1 MSFVEQ
7 YFIRPIL
14 INGFFNPINTLMY
27 ALILV
32 IAAILV
38 YTKILQPMKV
48 RIDRTFVISL
58 LPFIFFAS
66 TTRVLRDLAYS
77 LARQTSVESATL
89 GIFRSDI
96 LYQINLIHSE
106 TLDYLFTKISSP
118 AFNGFYS
125 WVITLFPTPGSY
137 IITFTFALLSLL
149 LSLLIQRYAKIPY
162 WKIMILIGI
171 SLCALN
177 LYLLPPLNFAPFLIV
192 MGVTIL
198 WSALFFML
206 TKLSGVTNYRVLRDV
221 FTPENSSLLSVHML
235 DAGATWCALSF
246 YGYLEQHPLPRM
258 FTTLFTPAG
267 MFLLKLLFLIP
278 ALYIINRY
286 AEKGDFKNF
295 LLFLILI
302 LGLAPGLRDMIRM
315 MVGM

>member
-1 MSFVEQ
+1 MSFIEQ

-14 INGFFNPINTLMY
+14 INGFFNPVNTLMY
-27 ALILV
+27 ALILI
-32 IAAILV
+32 IAAVLV
-38 YTKILQPMKV
+38 YTKILQPAKI
-48 RIDRTFVISL
+48 RIGRAFVISL

-66 TTRVLRDLAYS
+66 TTRVLRDFTYS
-77 LARQTSVESATL
+77 LAKQSSAESATL

-96 LYQINLIHSE
+96 LYQISLIHSE
-106 TLDYLFTKISSP
+106 TLDYLSTKISFP
-118 AFNGFYS
+118 AFNSFYS

-137 IITFTFALLSLL
+137 IITFSFALLSLI

-162 WKIMILIGI
+162 WKTMVLIGI

-177 LYLLPPLNFAPFLIV
+177 LYLLPPLNFAPFFIV
-192 MGVTIL
+192 MGVTTL
-198 WSALFFML
+198 WSALFFMF
-206 TKLSGVTNYRVLRDV
+206 TKLSGVTNYKVLKDV
-221 FTPENSSLLSVHML
+221 FTLENSSLLSVHML

-278 ALYIINRY
+278 ALYVINRHT
-286 AEKGDFKNF
+286 EKGDFKNF

-315 MVGM
+315 MAGV